1 MPAFQDLNQ
10 AVGLIIP
17 EIILIATV
25 CIMFLA
31 APFLVSET
39 GKAPAGLRHR
49 WGILAILSLLCAS
62 YAWLKSPLTDASIG
76 PFQAD
81 QFAWYV
87 RGMTLAAGILITLI
101 LWDHT
106 EDAIAAESFAC
117 LLALLAGV
125 NFVSLSNDLVG
136 IFLGLEMVSIPTYI
150 LLYMGRQ
157 DWMSRE
163 ATIKYFLLSIFS
175 SAFVLFG
182 LSWIYGLTGTTN
194 LSLLAERAV
203 SGMPGIHQTM
213 LTVALI
219 MILAGLSFRLTAVPF
234 HFYAPDVFQGVA
246 PSASAMLSF
255 LPKVVGFAALL
266 QILPACVGV
275 TKLADWTP
283 ADATPLL
290 LSVVATLTMTFGN
303 VMALRQ
309 TSVLRLLA
317 WSSISHGGYMLV
329 GLAVAGSSESAVAT
343 GGLAAL
349 LFYLP
354 VYGIMSIG
362 VFALLSAAGTRQ
374 RPVRS
379 LEDLHG
385 LSQTHPAIA
394 LMLSICIFGLSG
406 LPPTAGFLAK
416 LNLFVA
422 AWSKDTT
429 MSRMLAM
436 VLALNAVIAAAY
448 YLRTIG
454 LMYFEKSQTV
464 VDAEP
469 RSTSSLAGL
478 ICSVSTL
485 LLFLKPQWLWD
496 AAAAAIGMVIT

>member
-39 GKAPAGLRHR
+39 GKAPAGLRNR
-49 WGILAILSLLCAS
+49 WGTLTILSLLCAS
-62 YAWLKSPLTDASIG
+62 YAWIKSPMTDAAVG

-81 QFAWYV
+81 QFAWYI

-150 LLYMGRQ
+150 LLYLGRQ

-194 LSLLAERAV
+194 LSLLTERAS
-203 SGMPGIHQTM
+203 SGMPGIHQGM

-246 PSASAMLSF
+246 PSAAAMLSF
-255 LPKVVGFAALL
+255 VPKVVGFAALL

-290 LSVVATLTMTFGN
+290 LSVVAVLTMTFGN

-309 TSVLRLLA
+309 TSILRLLA

-329 GLAVAGSSESAVAT
+329 GLAVAGASESAMAT

-374 RPVRS
+374 RQVRS

-429 MSRMLAM
+429 MSRTLAM

-448 YLRTIG
+448 YLKAIG

-464 VDAEP
+464 ADAEP

-478 ICSVSTL
+478 ICSVATL

-496 AAAAAIGMVIT
+496 AAAAAIGMVTT